1 MQKLSEIRQKYP
13 QYSDMSD
20 EDLANS
26 LHKKY
31 YSDIPIGEYYSKI
44 GLTQKEESEPKDIFS
59 DILGSVAQAPINI
72 AKGIVSLP
80 SEISESAGQISENPT
95 RAIGNVGAGLL
106 EGLKGGV
113 NIPSNIASYL
123 KSRNIGRGKIE
134 DLIASLHI
142 PDTGLEKYIFG
153 ENQPGDELLR
163 SIGSFAPYARLGGL
177 AQGLKGAA
185 KRATASG
192 AYAAGQEEDPLTA
205 ALMGLAVEG
214 TTRGA
219 QSTLRPGKFLPSSP
233 LTSEQLKEALDITK
247 GTETSLGN
255 VIENPFWQRQ
265 FENVFPNLPFS
276 GANEAMGRTANTI
289 TARGE
294 NLLNNLK
301 GEQETSDIGTTLK
314 DALKSAESETRKI
327 KTEKFDALNNAA
339 DEAGIKTNR
348 SNMRDEAKKALT
360 EIEDDPDLSVFMD
373 SNTKR
378 ILENLAAEKRKGDYS
393 LKKTDLLRGDIG
405 EAAHDAYAANN
416 TKLSSILKNLKK
428 AAEKDINQAIDKA
441 NIPRLN
447 ELRNEAMDFYKKEY
461 VPFKE
466 PEIMKFTKK
475 GGDPDLLIS
484 TFLKRSQSTDRAKLL
499 EKLSTKLTDRDRKL
513 VAYSYFS
520 KALEDGKLNP
530 LKFKTLYK
538 NLGENQKKVLLGGD
552 EGVKQFGDY
561 SKLVQ
566 KNTEPLNL
574 MFNPKTGQRTL
585 SDYLLSI
592 LGGSTGALATGNVLG
607 GLAGGLAPGIAA
619 RGLTK
624 ALTKE
629 SIREKLIKKM
639 IEEREKG
646 ARIPSNIAPFIQEI
660 TEVSGNQQ

>member
-1 MQKLSEIRQKYP
+1 MTKKVRLPSGDIANFPDDMTNEAIESVIQKQFPPHQETG
-13 QYSDMSD
+13 
-20 EDLANS
+20 N
-26 LHKKY
+26 
-31 YSDIPIGEYYSKI
+31 
-44 GLTQKEESEPKDIFS
+44 KDIFS
-59 DILGSVAQAPINI
+59 DIVGSIAQAPVNI
-72 AKGIVSLP
+72 LKGVASLP
-80 SEISESAGQISENPT
+80 SEISESAGQISEEPA

-106 EGLKGGV
+106 EGLKGGL

-123 KSRNIGRGKIE
+123 KSRNIGRGNIE
-134 DLIASLHI
+134 DFISALHI
-142 PDTGLEKYIFG
+142 PDTGLEKKIFG
-153 ENQPGDELLR
+153 ENQAGDELLR

-177 AQGLKGAA
+177 AQGIKGAA

-219 QSTLRPGKFLPSSP
+219 QRALRPGKFLPSSP
-233 LTSEQLKEALDITK
+233 LTSDELKEALDITK
-247 GTETSLGN
+247 GTETGLGN
-255 VIENPFWQRQ
+255 VIENPFLQKQ
-265 FENVFPNLPFS
+265 FENVFPNLPLS
-276 GANEAMGRTANTI
+276 GANQAMQRTANTI
-289 TARGE
+289 TSRGE
-294 NLLNNLK
+294 NILDKLK
-301 GEQETSDIGTTLK
+301 GENGTGDIGTSLR
-314 DALKSAESETRKI
+314 DALKSSESETRKI
-327 KTEKFDALNNAA
+327 KTEKFNALNDAA
-339 DEAGIKTNR
+339 EKSGIRTNR
-348 SNMRDEAKKALT
+348 SNIREEAGEALRK
-360 EIEDDPDLSVFMD
+360 IEEDPDLSLFTD
-373 SNTKR
+373 AGTKSM
-378 ILENLAAEKRKGDYS
+378 LKNLATGKGNKDFS
-393 LKKTDLLRGDIG
+393 LKQTDLLRGELGDL
-405 EAAHDAYAANN
+405 AHDAYSSNN
-416 TKLSSILKNLKK
+416 TKLSNIFGSLKK
-428 AAEKDINQAIDKA
+428 AAEKDINGAIDKA
-441 NIPRLN
+441 DMPHLN
-447 ELRNEAMDFYKKEY
+447 ELRNEAMNFYKKEY
-461 VPFKE
+461 VPFEE

-484 TFLKRSQSTDRAKLL
+484 TFLKRSPTTDRGRLL

-520 KALEDGKLNP
+520 RALEDGKLNP
-530 LKFKTLYK
+530 IKFKTLYK

-574 MFNPKTGQRTL
+574 MFNPKTGQRNL

-592 LGGSTGALATGNVLG
+592 LGGSTGALATGNILG
-607 GLAGGLAPGIAA
+607 GLVGGLAPGIAA
-619 RGLTK
+619 RGFTK

-646 ARIPSNIAPFIQEI
+646 ARIPANIAPLIQEI